1 MIIFHTSFAAT
12 QTLKNSDLEDTFT
25 IFALPQPRGNGLDD
39 AAHRHSFQG
48 QQLQQVPTLPQRQ
61 PAASRH
67 FLPLDVSKLLRN
79 ATARPRSFAYMR
91 TFEVNP
97 HNWILQDPRVCDV
110 SPAS

>member
-39 AAHRHSFQG
+39 AAHRHSFLPG
-48 QQLQQVPTLPQRQ
+48 PTAPTSSDSAAV
-61 PAASRH
+61 AASRH

-91 TFEVNP
+91 TFEANP
-97 HNWILQDPRVCDV
+97 HNWILQDLHVCDV